1 MEELINRIGQK
12 AGVPQEAARHAV
24 SVFISYLDR
33 SAPKDRMADVY
44 AAVPGVEALVV
55 KQKGGLFSFLN
66 GNSLS
71 NVFSQLSEA
80 GFSSQQMQ
88 WAGEELLAF
97 AREKAG
103 PEAVDDLISSVPQ
116 LRQLF

>member
-1 MEELINRIGQK
+1 MEELINRIGER
-12 AGVPQEAARHAV
+12 AGVPHEAARQAV

-33 SAPKDRMADVY
+33 SAPRERMADVY
-44 AAVPGVEALVV
+44 AAVPGVESLVV
-55 KQKGGLFSFLN
+55 KQKGGLFGFLN
-66 GNSLS
+66 NGLT
-71 NVFSQLSEA
+71 NVYSQLSAA

-103 PEAVDDLISSVPQ
+103 AEAVDDIIASVPQ